1 MEQTTDAGV
10 KRRGLMLILSS
21 PSGAGK
27 STLTR
32 SLLKADPDLDLS
44 VSLTTRARRHSE
56 IDGQHYHFIDAKRFR
71 QMQDAGELLESA
83 KVHGNR
89 YGTPREPVEA
99 ALHAGRDVVFDIDWQ
114 GTRQISEQMPD
125 DIVTIFVLPPSMAEL
140 KARLDRRA
148 EDDPE
153 VIARRLTSARDEI
166 GHWSEYDY
174 VIINDDL
181 SRSLDEVRAVLRA
194 ERLRR
199 SRQPDIG
206 QFVEG
211 LLA

>member
-1 MEQTTDAGV
+1 
-10 KRRGLMLILSS
+10 
-21 PSGAGK
+21 
-27 STLTR
+27 
-32 SLLKADPDLDLS
+32 
-44 VSLTTRARRHSE
+44 
-56 IDGQHYHFIDAKRFR
+56 
-71 QMQDAGELLESA
+71 
-83 KVHGNR
+83 
-89 YGTPREPVEA
+89 
-99 ALHAGRDVVFDIDWQ
+99 
-114 GTRQISEQMPD
+114 
-125 DIVTIFVLPPSMAEL
+125 MAEL
-140 KARLDRRA
+140 KSRSDRRA

-206 QFVEG
+206 EFVEG

>member
-1 MEQTTDAGV
+1 METTIDAGG

-32 SLLKADPDLDLS
+32 SLLKADPELELS
-44 VSLTTRARRHSE
+44 ISMTTRARRHSE
-56 IDGQHYHFIDAKRFR
+56 IDGQHYHFVDAKRFR

-83 KVHGNR
+83 EVHGNR

-99 ALHAGRDVVFDIDWQ
+99 ALQAGHDVVFDIDWQ
-114 GTRQISEQMPD
+114 GTRQIAEQMPD
-125 DIVTIFVLPPSMAEL
+125 DIVTIFVLPPTMAEL
-140 KARLDRRA
+140 KSRVDRRA

-153 VIARRLTSARDEI
+153 VIERRLTSARDEI

-206 QFVEG
+206 EFVEG